1 MFSRTLLNVTLA
13 AGLIAGVSGCGSH
26 AGNGALIGG
35 ATGAGIGA
43 IAGHNTGS
51 GHTAGGALIGGAI
64 GSLVGAAV
72 GSEADAAERRK
83 SHRQYDRRY
92 YERDDYRDYRHAPPP
107 PVRYE
112 RYESRRY
119 DPHCDDGYYEYRSY
133 RSYRSYGQHGGSYYE
148 TRRHGY

>member
-1 MFSRTLLNVTLA
+1 MLRKQLIGVTLA
-13 AGLIAGVSGCGSH
+13 GAMVSGLAGCASH
-26 AGNGALIGG
+26 AGTGALVGG

-64 GSLVGAAV
+64 GAITGAAI
-72 GSEADAAERRK
+72 GSAGDAAERRDYENR
-83 SHRQYDRRY
+83 SDDRRY

-107 PVRYE
+107 PPRHE

-119 DPHCDDGYYEYRSY
+119 DPCCDDGYDEYRSY
-133 RSYRSYGQHGGSYYE
+133 RRYGY
-148 TRRHGY
+148 